1 VLLSPVAPVGV
12 VVLLGSAPLL
22 VLVGASVLLEVPL
35 ELLLVLAWVSVASVV
50 VAGLAGQP
58 HATSARTRDVETS
71 EPRCCMRGGHQYHPS
86 CGRARDGVAN
96 FRPACGGS
104 SLE

>member
-1 VLLSPVAPVGV
+1 MLLSPVAPVGV

-35 ELLLVLAWVSVASVV
+35 ELLPWVVVASVV

-71 EPRCCMRGGHQYHPS
+71 EPRCCMEEAISITPRATARATNTRNFPRG
-86 CGRARDGVAN
+86 
-96 FRPACGGS
+96 
-104 SLE
+104 